1 MPSYTHISPLALCS
15 VLLLG
20 SASLWPGLLE
30 AQGSVVTPTGQGAV
44 SSPHGNVGVEALV
57 TQGDRESAARRSAA
71 ALALFE
77 RAVATDGRYAPALW
91 RAAREAVDLGE
102 VERDPD
108 KRSALYARAV
118 AHARRAVEFA
128 PTEAEARFQLARA
141 VGRTAL
147 TLGPR
152 DRVKFATEVRD
163 HALEA
168 LRLDAR
174 HAGAL
179 HVLGVWHAEV
189 MRLNGFTRAMARTFL
204 GGKVFESA
212 SWAEA
217 ARHLEESV
225 RIEPTRLVHRLDL
238 ARIYR
243 DMGRRADARLSYEAA
258 LRAPLI
264 DANDEYYRQSAE
276 AELRRLPR

>member
-1 MPSYTHISPLALCS
+1 MPSYTHISRLALCGT
-15 VLLLG
+15 LLLG
-20 SASLWPGLLE
+20 ATMLWSSPAA
-30 AQGSVVTPTGQGAV
+30 AQGSAVTPAGQTAAAASSAGA
-44 SSPHGNVGVEALV
+44 SVESLV
-57 TQGDRESAARRSAA
+57 LQGDRESAARRSAA

-77 RAVATDGRYAPALW
+77 RAVAADGRHAPALW

-102 VERDPD
+102 VETDAA
-108 KRSALYARAV
+108 KRNALYARAMT
-118 AHARRAVEFA
+118 HARRAVEFA

-217 ARHLEESV
+217 VRNLEESV
-225 RIEPTRLVHRLDL
+225 RLEPTRLVHRLDL

-243 DMGRRADARLSYEAA
+243 DMGRRADARASYEAA
-258 LRAPLI
+258 LRSPLI

>member
-1 MPSYTHISPLALCS
+1 MPSYTHISPRAFCTA
-15 VLLLG
+15 LLLG
-20 SASLWPGLLE
+20 SATLWPGLLG
-30 AQGSVVTPTGQGAV
+30 AQGSAVTPTGQGAV
-44 SSPHGNVGVEALV
+44 SAVHGSAAVEALV
-57 TQGDRESAARRSAA
+57 VQGDRESAARRSAA

-77 RAVATDGRYAPALW
+77 RAVAADGRHAPALW

-102 VERDPD
+102 VEIDAQ
-108 KRSALYARAV
+108 KRSVLYARAV
-118 AHARRAVEFA
+118 THARRAVEFA

-217 ARHLEESV
+217 VRHLEESV

-243 DMGRRADARLSYEAA
+243 DMGRRADARASYEAA
-258 LRAPLI
+258 LRSPLI

>member
-1 MPSYTHISPLALCS
+1 MSSYTHISPLALCS
-15 VLLLG
+15 ALLLG
-20 SASLWPGLLE
+20 SATLWPGLVR
-30 AQGSVVTPTGQGAV
+30 AQGGGAIPTGQGAASV
-44 SSPHGNVGVEALV
+44 NHGGTAAEALV
-57 TQGDRESAARRSAA
+57 VQGDRESAARRSAA
-71 ALALFE
+71 ALVLFE
-77 RAVATDGRYAPALW
+77 RAVAADGRHAPALW

-102 VERDPD
+102 VESDSE

-118 AHARRAVEFA
+118 SHARRAVEFA

-152 DRVKFATEVRD
+152 DRVKYATEVRD

-204 GGKVFESA
+204 GGKVFDSA

-217 ARHLEESV
+217 VRHLEESV
-225 RIEPTRLVHRLDL
+225 RLEPTRLVHRLDL

-243 DMGRRADARLSYEAA
+243 DMGRPADARASFEAA
-258 LRAPLI
+258 LRSPLI
-264 DANDEYYRQSAE
+264 DANDEFYRQSAE
-276 AELRRLPR
+276 AELRRLRR